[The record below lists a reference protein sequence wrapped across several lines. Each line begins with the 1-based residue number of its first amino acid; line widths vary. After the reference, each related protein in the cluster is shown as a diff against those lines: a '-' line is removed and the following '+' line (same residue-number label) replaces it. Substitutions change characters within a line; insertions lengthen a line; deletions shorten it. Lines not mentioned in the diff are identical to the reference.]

1 MTPPPPLKFG
11 QRELF
16 NDSFFSFLR
25 RNNKSQPGP
34 PLGPHSPDS
43 QAQVPISNGHGNG
56 HGRPQR
62 DEGLGEKKR
71 LLQEGLQLI
80 DSTKDML
87 EMNAYVFGKD
97 TTKKFRKEAA
107 KFVALNSFVAWAAV

>member
-43 QAQVPISNGHGNG
+43 QAPLPITNGHGNG
-56 HGRPQR
+56 HGHPQR

-71 LLQEGLQLI
+71 LLQDGLQLI

-87 EMNAYVFGKD
+87 EMNAYIFGKE

-107 KFVALNSFVAWAAV
+107 KFVSSNVFVACAAV

>member
-1 MTPPPPLKFG
+1 MAPPPPLKFG

-16 NDSFFSFLR
+16 NDSFLSFLR
-25 RNNKSQPGP
+25 RSNKSQPGP

-43 QAQVPISNGHGNG
+43 QAQTPISNGHGNG
-56 HGRPQR
+56 HGHPQR

-87 EMNAYVFGKD
+87 EMNSHIFGKE

-107 KFVALNSFVAWAAV
+107 KCVFFFLKLICRF